1 MANVRVGPLGERT
14 FGSMI
19 GVFPAKTPHTMS
31 SDTTEVTRQLNHD
44 DLRAFVERKWNDEI
58 VPALTDYIAVPAKS
72 PAFDANWAKHGY
84 LERVVLEAAKWAE
97 TQPVRG
103 LKLEVVRLPGRTPV
117 IFFEAPATRSG
128 SKETVLLYG
137 HLDKQPEFDGWRN
150 DLGPWTPKFEDGRLY
165 GRGGADD
172 GYAIYASV
180 TALAALDAQG
190 VERPRCVGLIE
201 TCEESGSY
209 DLLPYVDALRDRLG
223 EVGLV
228 VCLDSGAGNY
238 DQLWLT
244 TSLRGL
250 VTGDLEVEVLEEGI
264 HSGSYGGIAPSS
276 FRVMRQLFERLED
289 ARTGTLLPEGFHIPI
304 PSKRLAEAEV
314 TAKIL
319 GENVWKSM
327 PWACGLDGRRVLPTT
342 TDPQQALLDSTWRP
356 SLSVTGAAGLPG
368 LENAGNVLRP
378 RTAFKLSLRLPPLL
392 DAARAVA
399 DLKALLE
406 VDPPYNARVTFK
418 PDVGAANGWSAPD
431 LAPWLSQALDTAS
444 RNHFGADCAYLGQGG
459 TIPLMNVLQAGF
471 PKSQF
476 MVCGVLGPKSNAHGP
491 NEFLHVP
498 YAKKLTATVAE
509 VIASAP

>member
-1 MANVRVGPLGERT
+1 MLS
-14 FGSMI
+14 GS
-19 GVFPAKTPHTMS
+19 VQDSTQ
-31 SDTTEVTRQLNHD
+31 DTRQIDHD
-44 DLRAFVERKWNDEI
+44 ALAAFVERKWHDEI
-58 VPALTDYIAVPAKS
+58 VPALTDYIAIPAKS
-72 PAFDANWAKHGY
+72 PAFDPDWAQHGY
-84 LERVVLEAAKWAE
+84 LERVIRDAAQWAE
-97 TQPVRG
+97 QQPVRG
-103 LKLEVVRLPGRTPV
+103 LTVEIVRLEGRTPV

-128 SKETVLLYG
+128 SDETIVLYG
-137 HLDKQPEFDGWRN
+137 HLDKQPEFSGWRN
-150 DLGPWTPKFEDGRLY
+150 DLGPWTPKLEDGRLY

-172 GYAIYASV
+172 GYAIYASL

-190 VERPRCVGLIE
+190 IERPRCVGLIE

-223 EVGLV
+223 QVGLV

-250 VTGDLEVEVLEEGI
+250 VSGNLVVDVLDEGI

-289 ARTGTLLPEGFHIPI
+289 AATGNLLPKDFHSAIPHE
-304 PSKRLAEAEV
+304 RLREAEE

-319 GENVWKSM
+319 GDSVWKGL
-327 PWACGLDGRRVLPTT
+327 PWACGQDGRQVLPTT
-342 TDPQQALLDSTWRP
+342 TDPQQALLNSTWRP
-356 SLSVTGAAGLPG
+356 SLSVTGAAGLPA
-368 LENAGNVLRP
+368 LESAGNVLRP
-378 RTAFKLSLRLPPLL
+378 RTAFKLSLRLPPLV
-392 DAARAVA
+392 DAAKAVA

-406 VDPPYNARVTFK
+406 LDPPYNAKVTFQ
-418 PDVGAANGWSAPD
+418 PDAGAANGWNAPEI
-431 LAPWLSQALDTAS
+431 APWLGDALNRAS
-444 RNHFGADCAYLGQGG
+444 RTHYGADCAYLGQGG

-498 YAKKLTATVAE
+498 YAKKLTSAVAE
-509 VIASAP
+509 VIAAAR